1 MFQSDNISLEFFGAA
16 GTVTGSRHLLRL
28 GNHTILIDCGL
39 FQGVNEKQ
47 LNALP
52 LPVAAKDVDCILLT
66 HAHLDHTGNLPFM
79 VKQGFKGK
87 IYGTSPT
94 LQIAEIILS
103 DSAKIQEEE
112 YRQAKER
119 THNRKHNHKKHDH
132 SQEEPISL
140 PDYIMDDVLD
150 TVKQFVPVTSEEWF
164 PLFDDVT
171 IRFRYNGHIIGASFI
186 EIKYNSKQI
195 VFSGDIGREND
206 ILLFHPNK
214 PEHADILVIEST
226 YGNRLH
232 PDNTQQQLADCINE
246 TTVNQGTIIIPS
258 FAVERTQMLMYM
270 LWKMKQDEL
279 IPDLPVY
286 MDSPMGKDVLEIFH
300 HNKGWHKLPPD
311 ECTLMCK
318 SIHRIQSIKETFEV
332 IDDKQSKIVIAGSG
346 MVTGGRVLTYLQYY
360 IENPSTT
367 ILLAGFQAKGTNGRL
382 LQDGVEEI
390 MLRGRMYKVKASIKT
405 IHGLSG
411 HADQK
416 ELLNWMSALQNK
428 PEKIFIVHGEPEA
441 AETLKNKIKE
451 LYDMEAEVAVMSKLG
466 LAANIIFKEQV

>member
-1 MFQSDNISLEFFGAA
+1 MYQSDNIALEFCGAA

-39 FQGVNEKQ
+39 FQGENENQ

-52 LPVAAKDVDCILLT
+52 LPVAAEDVDCILLT
-66 HAHLDHTGNLPFM
+66 HAHLDHTGNLPSM

-94 LQIAEIILS
+94 LQITEIILS

-119 THNRKHNHKKHDH
+119 SHNRKHNHKKHNY
-132 SQEEPISL
+132 SQEESISL
-140 PDYIMDDVLD
+140 PDYTMDDVFD
-150 TVKQFVPVTSEEWF
+150 TVKQFASVTSEEWF
-164 PLFDDVT
+164 QLFDDVA

-186 EIKYNSKQI
+186 EIKYNNKQI
-195 VFSGDIGREND
+195 VFSGDIGREHD

-232 PDNTQQQLADCINE
+232 PDNVQQQLADCINE
-246 TTVNQGTIIIPS
+246 SEINQATIIIPS

-311 ECTLMCK
+311 ECSLMCH

-332 IDDKQSKIVIAGSG
+332 IDDKQSKIIIAGSG

-360 IENPSTT
+360 IENPSTI

-382 LQDGVEEI
+382 LQEGAAEI
-390 MLRGRMYKVKASIKT
+390 MIRGKMFKVKARVKI
-405 IHGLSG
+405 IEGLSG

-441 AETLKNKIKE
+441 AECLKNKIKE
-451 LYDMEAEVAVMSKLG
+451 VYNMEATVASMSTPGFFSKISSKSHL
-466 LAANIIFKEQV
+466 

>member
-1 MFQSDNISLEFFGAA
+1 MYQLDNISLQFCGAA

-28 GNHTILIDCGL
+28 GIHTILIDCGL
-39 FQGVNEKQ
+39 FQGKNEKQ
-47 LNALP
+47 LNTLP
-52 LPVAAKDVDCILLT
+52 LAVAAKDVDCILLT
-66 HAHLDHTGNLPFM
+66 HAHLDHTGNLPFL
-79 VKQGFKGK
+79 VKKGFKGN

-94 LQIAEIILS
+94 LQITEIILS

-112 YRQAKER
+112 YRQAEER
-119 THNRKHNHKKHDH
+119 SHNRKHNYKKHDP

-140 PDYIMDDVLD
+140 PDYLMDDVLD

-164 PLFDDVT
+164 PLFDDVA

-186 EIKYNSKQI
+186 EIKYDGKQI

-232 PDNTQQQLADCINE
+232 PDNAQQQLADCINE
-246 TTVNQGTIIIPS
+246 SAAAQGTIIIPS

-270 LWKMKQDEL
+270 LWEMKQQAL
-279 IPDLPVY
+279 IPNLPVY
-286 MDSPMGKDVLEIFH
+286 MDSPMGKNVLEIFH
-300 HNKGWHKLPPD
+300 HNKGWHKLLPD

-318 SIHRIQSIKETFEV
+318 SIHLIQSIKETFEV
-332 IDDKQSKIVIAGSG
+332 IDNKQPKIIIAGSG
-346 MVTGGRVLTYLQYY
+346 MVTGGRVLTYLQFY
-360 IENPSTT
+360 IENPSTR

-382 LQDGVEEI
+382 LQEGVKEI
-390 MLRGRMYKVKASIKT
+390 QIRGKMYKVNATIKMLE
-405 IHGLSG
+405 GLSG
-411 HADQK
+411 HADQE
-416 ELLNWMSALQNK
+416 ELLNWMNALQNK

-441 AETLKNKIKE
+441 AEALKNKIKE
-451 LYDMEAEVAVMSKLG
+451 LYDMEAEVAVMSNPDL
-466 LAANIIFKEQV
+466 